1 MTAENTLRLD
11 SPACRRAVAAAVMAG
26 AVLLLA
32 AVPARGQDAHGAIAF
47 GQNDQYQ
54 AVAYGV
60 AWDYPSRDDAQEAAV
75 NACLDGG
82 GSDCT
87 VLAWFQNG
95 CGALAVDQYGM
106 AQGKGAR
113 SLEQAEA
120 RALQTCEA
128 AGGVGCAVVGSQC
141 VSPNG
146 QPDTWSGSE
155 TVLALP
161 EEESTPTVG
170 TPDRDRPT
178 TDAPQD
184 EGLTREERMR
194 VQQGL
199 AALGFDAGPA
209 DGMFGPRTRSAIGEW
224 QQAKGLEATGYLS
237 REEAEVLAAS
247 GAESREQSA
256 SRETAESAGSRNQ
269 VLYFAAAGP
278 KCAEL
283 GTNLGEGDGC
293 WEEIPSQPGCF
304 VWTTSYLSYRIE
316 DWTGECSGDTAHG
329 RGSVSQVSA
338 GSGETIGTHTGAFM
352 HGKRRGHWV
361 VRWPS
366 GSVYEGPYVD
376 GKRNGHWVLRRH
388 YGTVEEGP
396 YVDGKRNGHWVY
408 RWPDGTVMEGPY
420 VDGKEHG
427 HWVQREPDGTVLGG
441 RYVDGKEHGHWVQR
455 RIGRVE
461 EGLYIDGE
469 KHGHWVERYAD
480 GDVAEGP
487 YVEGE
492 RHGRWITRFND
503 GDRLEIEWRNGSR
516 DGQSGVFQTADG
528 RRYPGRWSGDCFRD
542 AEGRVWAWRG
552 TKEDACGS

>member
-1 MTAENTLRLD
+1 MTAENTLMLD
-11 SPACRRAVAAAVMAG
+11 SPACRRALAAAVMAG

-47 GQNDQYQ
+47 DQIGQDL

-75 NACLDGG
+75 NACRDGG

-87 VLAWFQNG
+87 VLAWFQNA

-120 RALQTCEA
+120 RALRTCEA

-141 VSPNG
+141 VSPDG

-155 TVLALP
+155 SVLAPP
-161 EEESTPTVG
+161 EEESAPTAG
-170 TPDRDRPT
+170 TADRDRPAADGPR
-178 TDAPQD
+178 DA
-184 EGLTREERMR
+184 GLTREERMQ

-209 DGMFGPRTRSAIGEW
+209 DGLFGPRTRSAIGEW

-237 REEAEVLAAS
+237 REEAEVLAAA
-247 GAESREQSA
+247 GAESREQPA
-256 SRETAESAGSRNQ
+256 SREAEEPAGSRNQ

-283 GTNLGEGDGC
+283 GSNLGERDGC

-304 VWTTSYLSYRIE
+304 VWTTSYLLYRIE

-338 GSGETIGTHTGAFM
+338 RSGDTVRTGTGTFM
-352 HGKRRGHWV
+352 
-361 VRWPS
+361 
-366 GSVYEGPYVD
+366 
-376 GKRNGHWVLRRH
+376 N
-388 YGTVEEGP
+388 
-396 YVDGKRNGHWVY
+396 GKRNGHWVY
-408 RWPDGTVMEGPY
+408 RYSSGSINEGPYVDGERNGYWVGRLPNGTVFEGPYVDGVYHGHWVRRWPDGGFQEGPY
-420 VDGKEHG
+420 VDGKRHG
-427 HWVQREPDGTVLGG
+427 HWVIGYASGG
-441 RYVDGKEHGHWVQR
+441 SLEYE
-455 RIGRVE
+455 
-461 EGLYIDGE
+461 Y
-469 KHGHWVERYAD
+469 
-480 GDVAEGP
+480 
-487 YVEGE
+487 
-492 RHGRWITRFND
+492 RH
-503 GDRLEIEWRNGSR
+503 GSR
-516 DGQSGVFQTADG
+516 DGQSGIYQTSDG
-528 RRYPGRWSGDCFRD
+528 NRYPGRWSGDCFRD
-542 AEGRVWAWRG
+542 ADGRALAWKG